1 MLNNTQMTLGRSLLK
16 AWLLRPSTS
25 LSVIKARHDAVECF
39 CFSENVV
46 TANAMHNHLKGFKH
60 IPRIMRQLR
69 SGKAKLRDWQ
79 NLVKVKALLLKR

>member
-1 MLNNTQMTLGRSLLK
+1 MLNYTQMTLGRHLLK
-16 AWLLRPSTS
+16 AWLLRPSAS

-46 TANAMHNHLKGFKH
+46 TANAMHSHLKGFKNV
-60 IPRIMRQLR
+60 PRIMGQMR

-79 NLVKVKALLLKR
+79 SLVKVSRSVYI

>member
-1 MLNNTQMTLGRSLLK
+1 MTLGRYLLK

-46 TANAMHNHLKGFKH
+46 TANAMYNHLKGFRH
-60 IPRIMRQLR
+60 VPRIMGQLK

-79 NLVKVKALLLKR
+79 SLVKVDRFVYSSI